1 LQRPEERGGDWK
13 ARKERKRQRERERER
28 ERERNIGRGMN
39 EREEEEEEEE
49 GEPAKLGK
57 KRGRPI
63 INWPRISFVPFFLS
77 VLSRATGSHFFSS
90 VLPEESRDS
99 PMAAAEP
106 EKAKRSDDGSKEEYG
121 GEARRRGGAR
131 RGCNLSENLQAAPFT
146 LRDVPSEMRDN
157 DERRVDAP
165 ARATAAARARPPACS
180 GRV

>member
-1 LQRPEERGGDWK
+1 
-13 ARKERKRQRERERER
+13 
-28 ERERNIGRGMN
+28 MN

-121 GEARRRGGAR
+121 GEARRRGGG
-131 RGCNLSENLQAAPFT
+131 RGG
-146 LRDVPSEMRDN
+146 V
-157 DERRVDAP
+157 VI
-165 ARATAAARARPPACS
+165 
-180 GRV
+180 

>member
-1 LQRPEERGGDWK
+1 MPTTGVEGGRGQGESALPQRRFRFGAVHILAATRGARGGLESEK
-13 ARKERKRQRERERER
+13 GKEETERERER

-121 GEARRRGGAR
+121 GEARRRGG
-131 RGCNLSENLQAAPFT
+131 GAAG
-146 LRDVPSEMRDN
+146 L
-157 DERRVDAP
+157 
-165 ARATAAARARPPACS
+165 
-180 GRV
+180 